1 MSHPIGYTKNKH
13 PVYVDLFKSPAARQI
28 AREPHLLT
36 LAAELLG
43 HTNLHNALIRLE
55 QDMGRDVGYDFVV
68 KTSEIDTIFYVQLTN
83 DTVYTRF
90 IKNGKPLVTRS
101 VSIVLRWDQDNR
113 SYTVDDIWIGQQRPP
128 RPGSLDETSESK
140 AYWKDHAFIF
150 ENQSLQSRT
159 LTKSCPY

>member
-113 SYTVDDIWIGQQRPP
+113 SYTIDDIWIGQQRPP
-128 RPGSLDETSESK
+128 RPGSPDETSESK
-140 AYWKDHAFIF
+140 VYWKDHAFIF